1 MKTLGQL
8 GVKLPKILL
17 PKILDIKTWAT
28 IACDQYTQDKDY
40 WKQVYSIVGSKPST
54 VKITFPE
61 VYLEEPGRQER
72 IQNIKKE
79 MKTYINQGVFASPEE
94 EFVYLER
101 TTRYGRVRHGLVV
114 AVDLDTYEWKPFSKA
129 LIRATEATIV
139 ERIPPRMEIRKEAI
153 IETPHIMLLVNDPNR
168 KLVEG
173 LGHRVKKNKPI
184 YQGDLMM
191 NSGSVKGWSVSNEY
205 DIEYF
210 RVSLQR
216 LAEDNTQ
223 MDGSIFL
230 FAVGDGNHS
239 LATAKA
245 TWEEYKKNH
254 PGIRNCNMKYALVE
268 IVNIYD
274 TGLTFE
280 PIHRVLFDINPKAL
294 IDFIGGNL
302 GGNIEYLNTFE
313 ELKNRVDNSKSDFGF
328 IFEENK
334 KPNFVFMKTN
344 IKELPISQ
352 LQPAIDQFLISCNK
366 KGSIDFIHGA
376 DELLRLGSQR
386 GITAIYLPPIDKD
399 SFFGTISGKGP
410 LPRKSFSMG
419 EADEKRFYLECRQI
433 V

>member
-40 WKQVYSIVGSKPST
+40 WKEVYSIVGSKPST

-61 VYLEEPGRQER
+61 VYLGEPGRQER

-79 MKTYINQGVFASPEE
+79 MQAYINQGVFASPEE
-94 EFVYLER
+94 EFIYLER

-114 AVDLDTYEWKPFSKA
+114 AIDLDTYEWKPFSKA
-129 LIRATEATIV
+129 SIRATEATIV

-168 KLVEG
+168 TLVEG
-173 LGHRVKKNKPI
+173 LGNRVKKKKPL

-191 NSGSVKGWSVSNEY
+191 NSGSVKGWSISNEY

-245 TWEEYKKNH
+245 TWEEYKKNN

-280 PIHRVLFDINPKAL
+280 PIHRVLFDINPKDL
-294 IDFIGGNL
+294 IDSIGSNL

-313 ELKNRVDNSKSDFGF
+313 EDKNRVDNSKSVFGF

-376 DELLRLGSQR
+376 DELLRLGSQK

>member
-1 MKTLGQL
+1 MKTLGEL
-8 GVKLPKILL
+8 GVKIPKILL
-17 PKILDIKTWAT
+17 PKDLDIKTWAT
-28 IACDQYTQDKDY
+28 IACDQYTQDKNY
-40 WKQVYSIVGSKPST
+40 WQQVYSIVGLKPST

-61 VYLEEPGRQER
+61 VYLGEPGRQER

-79 MKTYINQGVFASPEE
+79 MQSYIDKKIFDSPQEE
-94 EFVYLER
+94 GVYLER
-101 TTRYGRVRHGLVV
+101 TTKYGRVRHGLVV
-114 AVDLDTYEWKPFSKA
+114 AIDLDTYEWKPFSKA

-153 IETPHIMLLVNDPNR
+153 IETPHIMLLVNDPNHS
-168 KLVEG
+168 LVEG
-173 LGHRVKKNKPI
+173 LGERVKKNKPL
-184 YQGDLMM
+184 YEGELMM
-191 NSGSVKGWSVSNEY
+191 NSGSVKGWAVSSEY
-205 DIEYF
+205 DIEYL
-210 RVSLQR
+210 RSTLQK
-216 LAEDNTQ
+216 LAEANTEK
-223 MDGSIFL
+223 DGSTFL

-245 TWEEYKKNH
+245 TWEDYKKNH
-254 PGIRNCNMKYALVE
+254 PDIKNCNMKYALIE

-280 PIHRVLFDINPKAL
+280 PIHRVLFNINPEDL
-294 IDFIGGNL
+294 MDSIGNKL
-302 GGNIEYLNTFE
+302 GGKIEYLNSFE
-313 ELKNRVDNSKSDFGF
+313 DLKQSIDNSKSDFGF
-328 IFEENK
+328 IFEKNGKTE
-334 KPNFVFMKTN
+334 FVFMKTE

-352 LQPAIDQFLISCNK
+352 LQPAIDQFLLNCNK

-376 DELLRLGSQR
+376 DELLRLGSQK

-399 SFFGTISGKGP
+399 SFFATINGKGP